1 MQVAASAVLLIL
13 NILMK
18 EGVYMTVHLIADSA
32 ADLPRSFYDENRIS
46 FIPLRVLLDEKE
58 YDDLLTIQPA
68 EVYEAMRRGKAPKTS
83 QPSLQLLTDMFSRL
97 AKEGNP
103 ALYIAFSSQL
113 SGTYQTAVMAA
124 NEVKEEF
131 PHFDL
136 RVVDSKCAS
145 LGYGLA
151 VKHALE
157 LAANGN
163 TIQEIEM
170 SVKEFCDHLEH
181 IFTVDDLTYL
191 ARGGRIS
198 KASAFV
204 GGLLNIKPLLHVE
217 DGKLVPLEK
226 IRGRKKLLKRMIEL
240 MKERGRD
247 LSSQTIGISHG
258 DDEESAS
265 EIKRL
270 IEAEFHPKDI
280 VVNMIGSVIGAH
292 AGPGTLA
299 IFFSGKEKR

>member
-1 MQVAASAVLLIL
+1 
-13 NILMK
+13 
-18 EGVYMTVHLIADSA
+18 MTVHLITDSA
-32 ADLPRSFYDENRIS
+32 ADLPKSFYDDNGVT
-46 FIPLRVLLDEKE
+46 FIPLRVLLDDKE
-58 YDDLLTIQPA
+58 YDDLVTIQPLD
-68 EVYEAMRRGKAPKTS
+68 VYEAMRNGKAPKTS
-83 QPSLQLLTDMFSRL
+83 QPSFQLMKDAFTNL
-97 AKEGNP
+97 AKENQP
-103 ALYIAFSSQL
+103 ALYIAFSSEL

-131 PHFDL
+131 PDFDL
-136 RVVDSKCAS
+136 RIIDSKCAS

-157 LAANGN
+157 LATNGN
-163 TIQEIEM
+163 TIQEIET
-170 SVKEFCDHLEH
+170 SVKDFCDHLEH

-204 GGLLNIKPLLHVE
+204 GGLLNIKPLLDVE
-217 DGKLVPLEK
+217 GGKLVPLEK
-226 IRGRKKLLKRMIEL
+226 IRGKKKLLKRMIEL

-247 LSSQTIGISHG
+247 LNSQTIGISHG
-258 DDEESAS
+258 DAEETAD

-280 VVNMIGSVIGAH
+280 VVHMIGSTIGAH
-292 AGPGTLA
+292 AGPGTVA
-299 IFFSGKEKR
+299 VFFSGKEKR

>member
-1 MQVAASAVLLIL
+1 
-13 NILMK
+13 
-18 EGVYMTVHLIADSA
+18 MTVHLIADSA
-32 ADLPRSFYDENRIS
+32 ADLPKSYYEKHHIS
-46 FIPLRVLLDEKE
+46 FIPLRVLLDDQE
-58 YDDLLTIQPA
+58 YDDLLSIQPSD
-68 EVYEAMRRGKAPKTS
+68 VYEAMREGKAPKTS
-83 QPSLQLLTDMFSRL
+83 QPSLKLLRDTFSRL
-97 AKEGNP
+97 AEKKQP
-103 ALYIAFSSQL
+103 ALYVAFSSEL

-131 PHFDL
+131 PEFDL
-136 RVVDSKCAS
+136 RIIDSKCAS

-151 VKHALE
+151 VRHAVE
-157 LAANGN
+157 LATNGN
-163 TIQEIEM
+163 TIQEIES
-170 SVKEFCDHLEH
+170 SVKDFCEHLEH

-226 IRGRKKLLKRMIEL
+226 IRGKKKLHRRMIEL
-240 MKERGRD
+240 MKERSRD
-247 LSSQTIGISHG
+247 LSGQTVGISHG
-258 DDEESAS
+258 DDAETAE

-270 IEAEFHPKDI
+270 IEAEFAPKEI
-280 VVNMIGSVIGAH
+280 VINMIGSAVGAH

-299 IFFSGKEKR
+299 IFFPGKDKR

>member
-1 MQVAASAVLLIL
+1 
-13 NILMK
+13 
-18 EGVYMTVHLIADSA
+18 MTVHLLADSA
-32 ADLPRSFYDENRIS
+32 ADLPKSFYDEHHIS

-58 YDDLLTIQPA
+58 YDDLLTIQPLD
-68 EVYEAMRRGKAPKTS
+68 VYEAMRNGKAPKTS
-83 QPSLQLLTDMFSRL
+83 QPSLKFLKDTFSEL
-97 AKEGNP
+97 AEQNKP
-103 ALYIAFSSQL
+103 ALYIAFSSEL

-131 PHFDL
+131 PDFDL
-136 RVVDSKCAS
+136 RIIDSKCAS

-151 VKHALE
+151 VKHALT
-157 LAANGN
+157 LATNGN
-163 TIQEIEM
+163 TIQEIEP
-170 SVKEFCDHLEH
+170 SVKNFCEHLEH

-226 IRGRKKLLKRMIEL
+226 IRGKKKLLRRIIEL
-240 MKERGRD
+240 MKERSLD
-247 LSSQTIGISHG
+247 LSDQTIGISHG
-258 DDEESAS
+258 DDAETAE
-265 EIKRL
+265 EIKGL
-270 IEAEFHPKDI
+270 IEAEFQPKEI
-280 VVNMIGSVIGAH
+280 VVNMIGSAVGAH

-299 IFFSGKEKR
+299 IFFPGKEKR